1 MLKIFKDRNFFIFW
15 FGEMTSV
22 VGDHISLLAF
32 PWLVLQMTGSALMT
46 GLVFAVQ
53 GVPRAVLMLAGGVLV
68 DRSSPRLVMMLSNG
82 ARLIMVLGL
91 AYMIAYDLVN
101 VTNVFVIAFLF
112 GIADAFFYP
121 ASTSIL
127 PSIVPRSMLREGNAV
142 LQITLHLGMTAGPVL
157 AGLIIAGELNS
168 LSHEPIG
175 HSIDSLDS
183 VGNSLGNGLGDAYE
197 KDREGLARA
206 FFVDAITFAL
216 SLISLFF
223 VKARQLGGDQ
233 RADREQSLYAEIT
246 MAVQWVV
253 SIPAVRLG
261 FIGMAIIHFLFMPVI
276 YVGLPVLAK
285 ARFAEG
291 AYVYGLELAAY
302 GLGALLGATLS
313 GLLRS
318 PSYANLIPLMFG
330 AFIYSGAS
338 LGLIVWYEPYWW
350 AMLLFFFAGVFDSYM
365 YVHFNTWI
373 QRICPEQLLGRVMS
387 ILMFMSLGLVPVGN
401 AVIGF
406 ALDWN
411 LLATLVGVSAII
423 VLLCTLIAIDPRARQ
438 VEPIKAASP
447 ETG

>member
-53 GVPRAVLMLAGGVLV
+53 GIPRALLMLAGGALV
-68 DRSSPRLVMMLSNG
+68 DRTSPRLIMILSNA
-82 ARLIMVLGL
+82 ARLFLMLGL
-91 AYMIAYDLVN
+91 AYMITNDLVN
-101 VTNVFVIAFLF
+101 ITNVFVIAFFF
-112 GIADAFFYP
+112 GVADAFFYP

-127 PSIVPRSMLREGNAV
+127 PSIVPRTMLKEGNAV

-157 AGLIIAGELNS
+157 AGLIIAGELSS
-168 LSHEPIG
+168 LSHEPIAQ
-175 HSIDSLDS
+175 SL
-183 VGNSLGNGLGDAYE
+183 VGVGDAYE

-223 VKARQLGGDQ
+223 VKTRPLGGEPSTG
-233 RADREQSLYAEIT
+233 REQQSLYQEVKV
-246 MAVQWVV
+246 AVQWVN

-285 ARFAEG
+285 SRFVDG

-302 GLGALLGATLS
+302 GTGALLGAALS
-313 GLLRS
+313 GLLPS
-318 PSYANLIPLMFG
+318 PSDRKLIPLMFTV
-330 AFIYSGAS
+330 FIYSGS
-338 LGLIVWYEPYWW
+338 TLGLIVWYEPYWW
-350 AMLLFFFAGVFDSYM
+350 AMLLFFFAGIFDSYM
-365 YVHFNTWI
+365 FVHFNTWI
-373 QRICPEQLLGRVMS
+373 QRTCPEQLLGRVMS
-387 ILMFMSLGLVPVGN
+387 ILMFMSVGLVPVGN
-401 AVIGF
+401 AMIGF

-411 LLATLVGVSAII
+411 LSATLVGCSVVI
-423 VLLCTLIAIDPRARQ
+423 VLLCAKIALDPRARQ
-438 VEPIKAASP
+438 VQPMKAVSQ
-447 ETG
+447 

>member
-1 MLKIFKDRNFFIFW
+1 
-15 FGEMTSV
+15 
-22 VGDHISLLAF
+22 
-32 PWLVLQMTGSALMT
+32 
-46 GLVFAVQ
+46 
-53 GVPRAVLMLAGGVLV
+53 
-68 DRSSPRLVMMLSNG
+68 
-82 ARLIMVLGL
+82 
-91 AYMIAYDLVN
+91 
-101 VTNVFVIAFLF
+101 VFVIAFLF

-142 LQITLHLGMTAGPVL
+142 LQVTLHLGMTAGPVL

-175 HSIDSLDS
+175 S
-183 VGNSLGNGLGDAYE
+183 NAESLGTGLSDAYE

-233 RADREQSLYAEIT
+233 KSEREESLYREIKV
-246 MAVQWVV
+246 AVQWVV

-261 FIGMAIIHFLFMPVI
+261 FMGMAIIHFLFMPVI

-285 ARFAEG
+285 SRFADG

-318 PSYANLIPLMFG
+318 PSNRNLIPLMFG

-338 LGLIVWYEPYWW
+338 LGLVVWYEPYWW
-350 AMLLFFFAGVFDSYM
+350 AMLLFFFAGIFDSYM

-387 ILMFMSLGLVPVGN
+387 ILMFMSVGLVPVGN

-411 LLATLVGVSAII
+411 LLATLVGVSATI
-423 VLLCTLIAIDPRARQ
+423 VVICAAIALNPRARQ
-438 VEPIKAASP
+438 VQADKVASP
-447 ETG
+447 EAG

>member
-53 GVPRAVLMLAGGVLV
+53 GIPRAALMLAGGALV
-68 DRSSPRLVMMLSNG
+68 DRSSPRLVMMLSNA
-82 ARLIMVLGL
+82 ARLVMVLGL
-91 AYMIAYDLVN
+91 AYMITYDLVN
-101 VTNVFVIAFLF
+101 LTNVFVIAFLF

-142 LQITLHLGMTAGPVL
+142 LQVTLHLGMTAGPVL

-175 HSIDSLDS
+175 S
-183 VGNSLGNGLGDAYE
+183 NAESLGTGLSDAYE

-233 RADREQSLYAEIT
+233 KSEREESLYREIKV
-246 MAVQWVV
+246 AVQWVV

-261 FIGMAIIHFLFMPVI
+261 FMGMAIIHFLFMPVI
-276 YVGLPVLAK
+276 YVGLPVL
-285 ARFAEG
+285 
-291 AYVYGLELAAY
+291 
-302 GLGALLGATLS
+302 
-313 GLLRS
+313 
-318 PSYANLIPLMFG
+318 
-330 AFIYSGAS
+330 
-338 LGLIVWYEPYWW
+338 
-350 AMLLFFFAGVFDSYM
+350 
-365 YVHFNTWI
+365 
-373 QRICPEQLLGRVMS
+373 
-387 ILMFMSLGLVPVGN
+387 
-401 AVIGF
+401 
-406 ALDWN
+406 
-411 LLATLVGVSAII
+411 
-423 VLLCTLIAIDPRARQ
+423 
-438 VEPIKAASP
+438 
-447 ETG
+447 